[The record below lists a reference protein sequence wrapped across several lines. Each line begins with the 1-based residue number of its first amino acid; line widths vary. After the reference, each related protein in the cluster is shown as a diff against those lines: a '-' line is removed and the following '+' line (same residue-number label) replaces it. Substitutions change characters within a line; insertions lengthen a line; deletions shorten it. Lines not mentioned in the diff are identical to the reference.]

1 MAASENRS
9 DHDERAGHD
18 HDAHAGHDHDA
29 HAGHDYDAHEGH
41 DHDAHAGH
49 DHDAHAGHDHDAHAG
64 HDHDAHAGHDHD
76 DHAGH
81 DHDAHAGH
89 DHDAHAGHDHDAH
102 AGHDH
107 DAHEGHDHDD
117 HAAHDHDDHA
127 GHDHDA
133 HTGHDHNAHTGHDH
147 DAHAGHDH
155 DDHDDHSGHDHHG
168 HAHDHAAELREAS
181 RRSLV
186 IALVLIGGFMVAE
199 VIGGIM
205 SGSLALLADAGHM
218 LTDAASIALALVA
231 VWVAG
236 RPESIERTFGY
247 QRTEVLAAAFNALSL
262 WAISGW
268 IIWEAIE
275 RFTNHHEIHIEGGL
289 MLIVGGIGLAVNI
302 AAAFVLHAGS
312 KHSLNVD
319 GAFKHVMADLMG
331 SVAVV
336 ISGVIVLLTDWV
348 LIDPILS
355 VGIAILIV
363 LSSWRLVLRSVNV
376 LLGGV
381 PERIDLYALC
391 AELEDVPGVT
401 LIHDVHV
408 FTVTSNFDL
417 MTAHILVDPTFRDYE
432 EEMQHQLRRIAT
444 EGHGIHHVTFQLCRS
459 VTDCTEDH
467 HVGHLQAL
475 ARPHR

>member
-1 MAASENRS
+1 MAS
-9 DHDERAGHD
+9 AGSRHED
-18 HDAHAGHDHDA
+18 HDAR
-29 HAGHDYDAHEGH
+29 
-41 DHDAHAGH
+41 
-49 DHDAHAGHDHDAHAG
+49 
-64 HDHDAHAGHDHD
+64 AGHDHD

-107 DAHEGHDHDD
+107 DAHAGHDHDA
-117 HAAHDHDDHA
+117 HAGHDHA

-133 HTGHDHNAHTGHDH
+133 HAGHDHAGHDH

-155 DDHDDHSGHDHHG
+155 DAHAGHDHDAHAGHGHDDHGHGGHDDHDDHSGHDHAGHDHHG

-181 RRSLV
+181 RRSLI
-186 IALVLIGGFMVAE
+186 IAFVLIAGFMVAE
-199 VIGGIM
+199 IIGGIM

-218 LTDAASIALALVA
+218 ATDAASIALALLA
-231 VWVAG
+231 VWIAA

-247 QRTEVLAAAFNALSL
+247 QRTEVLAAAFNAVSL
-262 WAISGW
+262 WVIAGW
-268 IIWEAIE
+268 IVWEAIE

-289 MLIVGGIGLAVNI
+289 MLTVGGIGLLVNI
-302 AAAFVLHAGS
+302 VAAFVLHAGS

-319 GAFKHVMADLMG
+319 GAFKHVLADLMG
-331 SVAVV
+331 SVGVV
-336 ISGVIVLLTDWV
+336 ISGVIILLTDWV

-355 VGIAILIV
+355 VAIAVLIV
-363 LSSWRLVLRSVNV
+363 VSSWRLVLKSLNV

-381 PERIDLYALC
+381 PEHIDLYALC
-391 AELEDVPGVT
+391 AEIEDVPGVT

-417 MTAHILVDPTFRDYE
+417 MTAHILVDPEFRGSE
-432 EEMQHQLRRIAT
+432 EEMQRQLRRIAS
-444 EGHGIHHVTFQLCRS
+444 EKYGLHHVTFQLCHTAAECS
-459 VTDCTEDH
+459 ENH
-467 HVGHLQAL
+467 HVGHLEAL
-475 ARPHR
+475 SRSPG